1 MKQSG
6 LPVGDSI
13 FFSESPKTFP
23 SFQDSLPSARRFAH
37 LQDILAHQV
46 PALSRAAASVDAAP
60 PAQGRVLPEALRS
73 PLSALQNR
81 LLVSSRASPA
91 PGPHPTGPRHFCPH
105 ERFPSA
111 CQSCTSHR
119 AQDKSVQKAEPEGQ
133 SICGMQFLLLA
144 GTVLSSRSS

>member
-1 MKQSG
+1 MSLMKQSG
-6 LPVGDSI
+6 FPVGDSI

-60 PAQGRVLPEALRS
+60 PAQGHVFPEALHS

-81 LLVSSRASPA
+81 LLISSRASPA
-91 PGPHPTGPRHFCPH
+91 PGPHPMGLRHFCPQ

-111 CQSCTSHR
+111 CLSPAPATGLRTSLCSRQSRRGR
-119 AQDKSVQKAEPEGQ
+119 ASAAC
-133 SICGMQFLLLA
+133 SFCF
-144 GTVLSSRSS
+144 